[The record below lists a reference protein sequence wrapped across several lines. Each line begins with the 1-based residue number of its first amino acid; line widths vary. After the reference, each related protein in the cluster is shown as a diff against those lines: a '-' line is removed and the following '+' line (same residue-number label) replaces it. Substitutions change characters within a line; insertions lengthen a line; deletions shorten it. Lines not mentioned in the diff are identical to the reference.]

1 MASSAFFEMFLA
13 EAVLFV
19 ITIVAINLTK
29 KPNKRQTHTEAL
41 RKFSTSGTD
50 HLSKKEEPDSFESHK
65 NRYILAIK
73 EGRYKTKDLAC
84 RDLYDIDE
92 EFYKCLEEVYFN

>member
-1 MASSAFFEMFLA
+1 MASPAFFEMFLA
-13 EAVLFV
+13 EAVLFA

-29 KPNKRQTHTEAL
+29 KPSKRQTHTEAL
-41 RKFSTSGTD
+41 RKFSTSKTERP
-50 HLSKKEEPDSFESHK
+50 KEEEPDTFESHK
-65 NRYILAIK
+65 NRYIKAIK

-92 EFYKCLEEVYFN
+92 EFYKCLEEVYFH